1 MFIPEKNLSSRRL
14 RELRRKIVVTKDKQ
28 HNLSQEVD
36 QTLHGGKKWMA
47 TFLLA
52 EV

>member
-1 MFIPEKNLSSRRL
+1 MLIPEKNLSSRRQ
-14 RELRRKIVVTKDKQ
+14 RELRRKIVVTKDK

-36 QTLHGGKKWMA
+36 RTLHGGKKWMA